1 MDVERI
7 KDDVMAQLH
16 LTSPLDRARVDFAFA
31 RIVDNVLTFSDW
43 SFLDTKGTVQV
54 TSSQSKHN
62 VMGNFLYPLPELGA
76 YSDDGV
82 IKAVSPEW
90 LHTRYPDISLIGE
103 VKYCIFTGREVEFF
117 YVGDLSETLE
127 VSYWY
132 HRRGDLTDLDIDPG
146 FVDII
151 RNGIVKGV
159 AGEMNERIEAGRF
172 YLNQLERKANT
183 WERHFGGDT
192 QFEREERDKAFEVAR
207 KNLRW

>member
-7 KDDVMAQLH
+7 KDDVMARLH
-16 LTSPLDRARVDFAFA
+16 LTSPIDRARVDFAFA
-31 RIVDNVLTFSDW
+31 RIVDNILTFSDW
-43 SFLDTKGTVQV
+43 SFLDTKGTVSV
-54 TSSQSKHN
+54 VSSHN
-62 VMGNFLYPLPELGA
+62 KYTVMGNFLYPLPELGA

-82 IKAVSPEW
+82 IKIRSPEW
-90 LHTRYPDISLIGE
+90 IHTRYPDVSSIGG
-103 VKYCIFTGREVEFF
+103 VKYCYFTGREVEFF

-151 RNGIVKGV
+151 INGIIKGV
-159 AGEMNERIEAGRF
+159 AREMDERIEAGKF
-172 YLNQLERKANT
+172 YLYQLEEKANT

-192 QFEREERDKAFEVAR
+192 QFEREERDKDFEVAR
-207 KNLRW
+207 KSLRW